1 MIKHVV
7 CFKLKDGECSEKTKE
22 VLLSMKGNVPMLR
35 GIEVG
40 VDELKSNRSFDVML
54 TVLLDDSNALEQYQN
69 DTYHVDVVKKH
80 MNAVT
85 EKSIAIDYT
94 FEK

>member
-1 MIKHVV
+1 M
-7 CFKLKDGECSEKTKE
+7 LK
-22 VLLSMKGNVPMLR
+22 

-54 TVLLDDSNALEQYQN
+54 TVLLDDFNALEQYQN

-85 EKSIAIDYT
+85 EKSISMDYMLD
-94 FEK
+94 